1 MVSVYRFCLDD
12 RGGDEQQSLH
22 RRSWIT
28 SWCYKSRR
36 HPHISN
42 WPPVKNIPSQT
53 QNMHFSTVSSAL
65 GLASLVSAHGVVL
78 KPASR
83 KPGDATTEACGRAM
97 VNFYK
102 QDETSYPEAF
112 LRSNPL
118 PDRNKC
124 NLFLCK
130 GYQFAD
136 NAANVQSYKPGD
148 SVEYEVYIRIPH
160 SGYANVSIVDTTTN
174 KVLGSPLVSWAS
186 GYAASSKPP
195 ADQTKFSVKIPELG
209 AQCTTAG
216 VCVSSIFYSRGRQKT
231 NHEIG
236 PPVALVWCWT
246 DISEL
251 HRLYGCRSC
260 CSR

>member
-1 MVSVYRFCLDD
+1 
-12 RGGDEQQSLH
+12 
-22 RRSWIT
+22 
-28 SWCYKSRR
+28 
-36 HPHISN
+36 
-42 WPPVKNIPSQT
+42 
-53 QNMHFSTVSSAL
+53 MHFSAVFSAL

-83 KPGDATTEACGRAM
+83 KPGDATTAACGRAL

-130 GYQFAD
+130 GYQFGD
-136 NAANVQSYKPGD
+136 NAANVQSYKTGD

-160 SGYANVSIVDTTTN
+160 SGYANVSIVDTTSN
-174 KVLGSPLVSWAS
+174 KVLGTPLVSWAS
-186 GYAASSKPP
+186 GYAASTRPP

-209 AQCTTAG
+209 GQCATAG
-216 VCVSSIFYSRGRQKT
+216 VCVLQWHWFGAGQTYQSCTDFTVAAPVPAPVEPAPEHGHGHRIRGQAR
-231 NHEIG
+231 
-236 PPVALVWCWT
+236 W
-246 DISEL
+246 
-251 HRLYGCRSC
+251 
-260 CSR
+260 

>member
-1 MVSVYRFCLDD
+1 
-12 RGGDEQQSLH
+12 
-22 RRSWIT
+22 
-28 SWCYKSRR
+28 
-36 HPHISN
+36 
-42 WPPVKNIPSQT
+42 
-53 QNMHFSTVSSAL
+53 MHFSTVSSAL

-209 AQCTTAG
+209 AQCAAAG
-216 VCVSSIFYSRGRQKT
+216 VCVSSISYSRGRQKT